1 MEIMEVCGAVA
12 DTLAILAS
20 DSIVT
25 KRAKNDYNTMDDK
38 AFFNKYSCPKELY
51 AKRVA
56 KYGDP
61 YMNSPLAKIGK
72 VLSGKRL

>member
-1 MEIMEVCGAVA
+1 MEVCGVVA
-12 DTLAILAS
+12 DTLVILAS

-38 AFFNKYSCPKELY
+38 AFFNKYSCSKELY
-51 AKRVA
+51 AKRVI

>member
-12 DTLAILAS
+12 DALAILAS

-38 AFFNKYSCPKELY
+38 AFFNKYSCSKELY